1 MAMLNNQMVVST
13 HPADWPS
20 CKLRL
25 HQPSTSGISQRG
37 FEARQPDDRRCH
49 SSPIRPSQPDRNA
62 GRCANL
68 LGRNYLPW
76 RWGWGFQR
84 FSWQWW
90 SQRHEMLGYDRKQW
104 TSALDRHSNGRFDV
118 STPNC
123 QDTKSRSKSRSD
135 GLDFQMPTL
144 DQPCSHTFK
153 KHSSDP
159 QWRLRTP
166 IIMDSFQISCISSW
180 CSAYSDFGN

>member
-1 MAMLNNQMVVST
+1 MAMLNNQMIVST

-76 RWGWGFQR
+76 RWGWGFQG

-104 TSALDRHSNGRFDV
+104 TSALDGTFEWA
-118 STPNC
+118 
-123 QDTKSRSKSRSD
+123 
-135 GLDFQMPTL
+135 GLMFPRQTAKIPRVEARVEVMVWDFQMPTL
-144 DQPCSHTFK
+144 DQPYLQKALFRSTMK
-153 KHSSDP
+153 DYAP
-159 QWRLRTP
+159 Q
-166 IIMDSFQISCISSW
+166 SSW
-180 CSAYSDFGN
+180 IHSKFPAFPHGVKRV

>member
-1 MAMLNNQMVVST
+1 MEEAAGSAITKSNDPHLAGGEKQHMLSG
-13 HPADWPS
+13 
-20 CKLRL
+20 
-25 HQPSTSGISQRG
+25 QPSTSGISQRG

-76 RWGWGFQR
+76 RWGWGFQG

-104 TSALDRHSNGRFDV
+104 TSALDGHSNGRFDV
-118 STPNC
+118 STSNC

-144 DQPCSHTFK
+144 DQPYLQKALFRSTMKTTRPNHHGFIPNFL
-153 KHSSDP
+153 HF
-159 QWRLRTP
+159 L
-166 IIMDSFQISCISSW
+166 MV
-180 CSAYSDFGN
+180 